1 MLRWLAH
8 QGTFSTPDGRLADV
22 FHELTLA
29 FDRAHHRLQNVRM
42 LDHGEA
48 DELVTTL
55 NLHPILEV
63 LDRLNAHQ
71 PQQLDIALPTP
82 PSVPKSEQPDIAKP
96 EQRNRVKLHEPNP
109 GAASQHRID
118 PIWSSSRPGFRF
130 VRNANDTANAVH
142 WRDTPSPPPHH
153 WMTRGS
159 PRSRAGSVSDCR
171 WTEVLPDK
179 VIRWPWIPAATTS
192 ASTTAPPRPILRWS
206 FLATDDPDAEAERL
220 AGSFTELI
228 DSLQGS

>member
-1 MLRWLAH
+1 MIWLVLPADPVRALLLEQIPERDPGMLRWLAH

-109 GAASQHRID
+109 IGRRESAPDRPDLVLIPPWVQVRPECKRHRK
-118 PIWSSSRPGFRF
+118 
-130 VRNANDTANAVH
+130 
-142 WRDTPSPPPHH
+142 
-153 WMTRGS
+153 RG
-159 PRSRAGSVSDCR
+159 P
-171 WTEVLPDK
+171 
-179 VIRWPWIPAATTS
+179 
-192 ASTTAPPRPILRWS
+192 
-206 FLATDDPDAEAERL
+206 LA
-220 AGSFTELI
+220 
-228 DSLQGS
+228 